1 MKRIA
6 IFFAAILATL
16 NMSAQTQSSSEPAD
30 SLVSLISAKSMALLD
45 SLGATYRKV
54 IGPARFLHNDTFLLC
69 DTALWNVN
77 QEEIIAIGNV
87 KILQEQTVLTGDRL
101 TYLIPQDLAQFRGS
115 LVQLEDKDHNLL
127 RTHYLDYNTK
137 DSVAVFFNGGSM
149 KDKDGQIIE
158 SEDGTYD
165 SKAKLFTFRQNVN
178 MFTDSIFVRSD
189 SMKYHTDMELAVFG
203 SRTHA
208 WREDDMLSSQQG
220 WYDKI
225 RDLFLFNDKVHL
237 LSPTREG
244 WSDSLYFD
252 RTNINIEMLGH
263 AQLTDTL
270 RKVSALAGK
279 IVYTDSLSQVTMS
292 RKPAVVGLDKEN
304 PTDTLFF
311 SADTLIYR
319 TIPRCEIDSS
329 VVNAAQTR
337 LAALEED
344 AVMSHRQ
351 KAAEAARAAAEAAAA
366 KDPNRVAEAK
376 SKAAAQAKEG
386 KQASTAPADEKSKTM
401 AKDGK
406 PDAKG
411 GMTAPKPAPVDSLSH
426 GADSLGSMTDS
437 LGVLPDSLS
446 VAADSLGSA
455 ADSLAAPK
463 DSTKVGFMWAI
474 RNAKLYRGEMQMAC
488 DSLEY
493 CDLDSL
499 ARMFK
504 SPLIWNEQGKHQYAA
519 DSVYAV
525 VKNGR
530 ADRADLLD
538 NAFIIV
544 QEDTL
549 CFDQIRS
556 TEMIAYFDENTKLHR
571 YDALGEVNAIFY
583 LKEDSTYASVNKSS
597 AKMMYVVFKEGEL
610 DTVTYFDEAK
620 SDAYPLA
627 QMKKEDRVLKG
638 YNWLPDKR
646 PSTRNDVTDR
656 SFRKTERRFY
666 ESIPKA
672 KYPQTELYFPGY
684 MDEVRNQIAQNAE
697 RRRLRSQAKAHEDSL
712 AAMKQDTLSLKD
724 SLKVGTD
731 SLGVMKDTLSVGKDS
746 LSMAGDTLSALKD
759 TSLVKADSL
768 KSQGPSAK
776 ELARKAKEAARK
788 AKAEAKKLRW
798 DQLDSL
804 DAAKAKAKL
813 DRKAAKVRK
822 KKLEALK
829 EADAQAVKDAA
840 RLEKYKAIYEKRKS
854 RQKPLKDETLPPP
867 PEVYSSL
874 W

>member
-1 MKRIA
+1 MRRIA
-6 IFFAAILATL
+6 IFLAAILATL

-87 KILQEQTVLTGDRL
+87 KILQEQTVLTGDKL

-115 LVQLEDKDHNLL
+115 LVQLEDKDHNVL
-127 RTHYLDYNTK
+127 RTHFLDYNTK

-158 SEDGTYD
+158 SDKGTYD
-165 SKAKLFTFRQNVN
+165 SKAKLFTFTRDVN
-178 MFTDSIFVRSD
+178 MFTDSIFVSSD
-189 SMKYHTDMELAVFG
+189 SMKYHTDSELAVFG
-203 SRTHA
+203 TRTHA

-220 WYDKI
+220 WYDKL
-225 RDLFLFNDKVHL
+225 RDLFLFNDEVHL

-244 WSDSLYFD
+244 WSDSLYFN
-252 RTNINIEMLGH
+252 RSQLNIEMLGNV
-263 AQLTDTL
+263 QLTDTL
-270 RKVSALAGK
+270 NNASALAGK
-279 IVYTDSLSQVTMS
+279 VVYTDSLSRVTMS

-319 TIPRCEIDSS
+319 TIPRCEIDSA

-337 LAALEED
+337 LAALGED
-344 AVMSHRQ
+344 AVMSHRK
-351 KAAEAARAAAEAAAA
+351 KAAEAAAAAAAAEAA

-386 KQASTAPADEKSKTM
+386 KQVSTAPAEEKSKPT

-406 PDAKG
+406 PDTKPDARSS
-411 GMTAPKPAPVDSLSH
+411 MPAPADSLSQ
-426 GADSLGSMTDS
+426 GADSLNSLTDS
-437 LGVLPDSLS
+437 LGVLSDSLG

-455 ADSLAAPK
+455 ADSLAVPK

-499 ARMFK
+499 ARLFG

-525 VKNGR
+525 IKNGR

-610 DTVTYFDEAK
+610 DTVTYFEEAK

-638 YNWLPDKR
+638 YNWQPDKR

-656 SFRKTERRFY
+656 KFRTTEREQY
-666 ESIPKA
+666 ESVPKA
-672 KYPQTELYFPGY
+672 KYTQTELYFPGY
-684 MDEVRNQIAQNAE
+684 MDEVRKQIAQNAE
-697 RRRLRSQAKAHEDSL
+697 RRRLRSQAQAHADSVAAVQKDSIAMAHRDSL
-712 AAMKQDTLSLKD
+712 NNLKD
-724 SLKVGTD
+724 SLSVSTD
-731 SLGVMKDTLSVGKDS
+731 SLETKKDS
-746 LSMAGDTLSALKD
+746 LSAGLDSI
-759 TSLVKADSL
+759 SVKIDSI
-768 KSQGPSAK
+768 KTTVTPASAK

-854 RQKPLKDETLPPP
+854 RQKPVKGETLPPP
-867 PEVYSSL
+867 SEED
-874 W
+874 